1 MTLDEI
7 ILDIH
12 ALDEDLRTFERK
24 YGVLSATFY
33 ESYSKGEEPEK
44 QEWVLDFAEWAGTYK
59 IWLRR
64 QEQYQAAVK
73 NLMKPTQTLAQL
85 IAVTARHEPI
95 AVPG

>member
-24 YGVLSATFY
+24 YGVLSETFY
-33 ESYSKGEEPEK
+33 ASYSKGEEPEK
-44 QEWVLDFAEWAGTYK
+44 QEWVLDFSEWAGTYK
-59 IWLRR
+59 IWRRR
-64 QEQYQAAVK
+64 QEQYQAAIN
-73 NLMKPTQTLAQL
+73 NLMKPTRTLAEL
-85 IAVTARHEPI
+85 ITMTARHEPI

>member
-1 MTLDEI
+1 MTLDEM

-24 YGVLSATFY
+24 YGVLSETFY
-33 ESYSKGEEPEK
+33 ESYSKGEEPER
-44 QEWVLDFAEWAGTYK
+44 QEWVLDFSEWAGTYK

-64 QEQYQAAVK
+64 QEQYRAAMK
-73 NLMKPTQTLAQL
+73 NMMSRARTISQL
-85 IAVTARHEPI
+85 IEITARHEPI